1 MTTTA
6 TPLPPAWAALAEPWE
21 RSERRA
27 GLADST
33 LRKRRKHLARIA
45 GAIPDPLTA
54 TTADLAAWFRAQ
66 NWQPNTATAVRSSV
80 RTFYAWAAARGLV
93 ESDPALYLSKLRT
106 DEARPLGSRGPLP
119 VPVPTAWEHPLRL
132 YARHLR
138 ALGRSEMTVHLRV
151 RHLAAFARYLDGGA
165 PFAATFYDLVEY
177 LAGMEVAAETRRS
190 VRATLRSFYGW
201 ALEDGHVETDP
212 ARRLPI
218 PRRSPSQPHPAS
230 DAAIRIALA
239 AASPR
244 ERLML
249 RLAAEAGLRRAEV
262 AQVHTR
268 DLIEDA
274 GGWSLIVKGKGA
286 RVRVVPL
293 PHGLAALL
301 RGLPEGWVFPSIQS
315 SGHLTPAAV
324 GKQVAALLPEGVS
337 MHALR
342 HRFATRAYEVDRD
355 VFTVQQLLGH
365 SSPETTRRYVAID
378 SDHLRSTVDTLA
390 SRSALTRSGQ

>member
-1 MTTTA
+1 MSTTTTA
-6 TPLPPAWAALAEPWE
+6 YLPPAWSALVDPWE
-21 RSERRA
+21 RAELRA
-27 GLADST
+27 GRAAST
-33 LRKRRKHLARIA
+33 LRKRRKHLSWIA
-45 GAIPDPLTA
+45 ADLADPLTA
-54 TTADLAAWFRAQ
+54 TTADLAAWFRGQ
-66 NWQPNTATAVRSSV
+66 NWRPTTATAVRSSV

-93 ESDPALYLSKLRT
+93 DTDPALYLSKLRT

-119 VPVPTAWEHPLRL
+119 VPVPTTWEHPLRL

-138 ALGRSEMTVHLRV
+138 ALGRSEMTVGLRV
-151 RHLAAFARYLDGGA
+151 RHLAAFARYLEA
-165 PFAATFYDLVEY
+165 AEPFAATFYDLVEY

-201 ALEDGHVETDP
+201 ALEDGHITTDP

-218 PRRSPSQPHPAS
+218 PRRSLSQPHPAS
-230 DAAIRIALA
+230 EEAIRYALA
-239 AASPR
+239 AADPR

-249 RLAAEAGLRRAEV
+249 RLAAEVGLRRAEV

-268 DLIEDA
+268 DLLEDA
-274 GGWSLIVKGKGA
+274 GGWSLVVKGKGA

-293 PHGLAALL
+293 PAGLAAEL
-301 RGLPEGWVFPSIQS
+301 RALPQGWAFPSIQS
-315 SGHLTPAAV
+315 DGHLSPHAV
-324 GKQVAALLPEGVS
+324 GSLVARLLPQGVS

-342 HRFATRAYEVDRD
+342 HRFATRAYEIDRD

-378 SDHLRSTVDTLA
+378 ADHLRSTVDTLDA
-390 SRSALTRSGQ
+390 RSSLRR